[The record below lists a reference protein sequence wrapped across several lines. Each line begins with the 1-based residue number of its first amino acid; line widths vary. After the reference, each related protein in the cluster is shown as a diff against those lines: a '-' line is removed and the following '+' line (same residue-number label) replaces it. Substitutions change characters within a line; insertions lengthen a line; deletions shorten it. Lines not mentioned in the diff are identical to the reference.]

1 LTTEFFGYPLKPQT
15 LSPMKEPLPVPNAP
29 ELIFGLVAPIGVDL
43 DIVAEVLSQSLKEVN
58 YQTDQFRVTKL
69 MREIPA
75 KLTIAESP
83 YVQSFK
89 DRIAF
94 ANEVR
99 RLLGDDALAA
109 LAISAIRSFRSEE
122 RERRASAH
130 SELPDD
136 APSAD
141 ERTEEAP
148 LPNQAYIIRQFKR
161 PEEIALLR
169 RVYGRQFILV
179 SAYAPH
185 ESRRTRIEENERR
198 SRGGLISD
206 VDAQQLAH
214 DLVVQDAK
222 EILDKHGQ
230 NLRDAFPLGDVFIDA
245 TTREKC
251 EVMVRRFV
259 HLLFG
264 NNQITPTHDEYG
276 MYMAKSASLRSS
288 DLSRQVG
295 AAIFRLSSEVVTLGC
310 NEVPKAG
317 GGTYWSGDIRDERDF
332 VQGHDPNERKKI
344 ELLVDLIDRLRKGAH
359 LSEPLMKI
367 DSSYEIS
374 KALLDNDSEHSIG
387 ESKAMDL
394 LEFGRIIHAEMSAIC
409 DASRKG
415 ISIDGTTLYCTTFPC
430 HMCAKHIVASGIRR
444 VVYLEPYP
452 KSYAAELHWDSIDV
466 DPAERTYKVAF
477 EAFIGV
483 SPYRYR
489 DLFEKGKR
497 KYTSGLAEK
506 WTDGAMRPVI
516 EVYYPSYFKAE
527 THVVAQ
533 LNRELERLAGN

>member
-1 LTTEFFGYPLKPQT
+1 
-15 LSPMKEPLPVPNAP
+15 MKEPLPVSKTP

-43 DIVAEVLSQSLKEVN
+43 DLVAEVLTQSLKEMD
-58 YQTDQFRVTKL
+58 YQAHQFRVTKL
-69 MREIPA
+69 MREVPTG
-75 KLTIAESP
+75 LEIADSP
-83 YVQSFK
+83 YIQSFK
-89 DRIAF
+89 DRIAY

-99 RLLGDDALAA
+99 RLLGDEALAA
-109 LAISAIRSFRSEE
+109 LAISAIRSFRAEE
-122 RERRASAH
+122 RERRAGNSNTESPA
-130 SELPDD
+130 D

-148 LPNQAYIIRQFKR
+148 LLNQAYIIRQFKR

-169 RVYGRQFILV
+169 SVYGRQFILV
-179 SAYAPH
+179 SAYTPQEA
-185 ESRRTRIEENERR
+185 RRKRIEENERR

-206 VDAQQLAH
+206 VDARQLAH
-214 DLVVQDAK
+214 DLIVQDAK

-245 TTREKC
+245 STREKC
-251 EVMVRRFV
+251 DGMMRRFV

-276 MYMAKSASLRSS
+276 MYVAKSASLRSS

-295 AAIFRLSSEVVTLGC
+295 AAIFRSSGEVVTMGC

-317 GGTYWSGDIRDERDF
+317 GGTYWSGDARDERDF

-344 ELLVDLIDRLRKGAH
+344 ELLVDLIDRLKKGRH
-359 LSEPLMKI
+359 LSSRLMEVE
-367 DSSYEIS
+367 SPYEIS
-374 KALLDNDSEHSIG
+374 KALLDDDSDHSVG

-394 LEFGRIIHAEMSAIC
+394 IEFGRIIHAEMSAIC
-409 DASRKG
+409 DAARKG
-415 ISIDGTTLYCTTFPC
+415 VCIEQAILYCTTFPC
-430 HMCAKHIVASGIRR
+430 HICAKHIVASGIRR

-452 KSYAAELHWDSIDV
+452 KSYAAELHGDSIEV
-466 DPAERTYKVAF
+466 DPAEQTDKVAF
-477 EAFIGV
+477 EGFIGV

-497 KYTSGLAEK
+497 KYSGGLAEK
-506 WTDGAMRPVI
+506 WATGTMRPII

-527 THVVAQ
+527 THIVAQ
-533 LNRELERLAGN
+533 LDGGLQGIAEVAKATKAGPEPEQS